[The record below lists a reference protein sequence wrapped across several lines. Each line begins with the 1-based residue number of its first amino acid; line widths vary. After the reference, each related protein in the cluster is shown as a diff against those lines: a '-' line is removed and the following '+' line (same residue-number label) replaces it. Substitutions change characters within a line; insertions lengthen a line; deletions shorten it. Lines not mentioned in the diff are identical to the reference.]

1 MLASQGH
8 YQVIGSRPIVKV
20 ERSSS
25 CVMCR
30 RMDSSASFCA
40 EDAEEPDKAAALSI
54 EQQWVVRF
62 TEPGK
67 KTRTWVPTVE
77 KHGPLV
83 FCKLQKFDRQFVMF
97 ATGQSLDNKGINCNT
112 KGFDGILGRR
122 RAASIQ
128 AIAKAREPADASEKC
143 SAKRKITTADS
154 ELLNEKWVLVELEEL
169 ECESFTS
176 EEANKT
182 AKCLWGLQKTDL
194 WIEFTAKN
202 LLYMRALIRRD
213 LAQKQLGEGEGQ
225 EGSPKKSPTKKRK
238 VRSPKLS
245 PRHKL
250 RRTQHHIAEAQ
261 PRSPQPTIEVDE
273 THVNAE

>member
-20 ERSSS
+20 EHSSS

-83 FCKLQKFDRQFVMF
+83 FCKIAEIRPTVCDVCHRPVFGQQGDQLQHERLRCGFWAADGLLAFRLLQKLENRPM
-97 ATGQSLDNKGINCNT
+97 
-112 KGFDGILGRR
+112 
-122 RAASIQ
+122 Q
-128 AIAKAREPADASEKC
+128 AK
-143 SAKRKITTADS
+143 SA
-154 ELLNEKWVLVELEEL
+154 
-169 ECESFTS
+169 
-176 EEANKT
+176 
-182 AKCLWGLQKTDL
+182 LQKGRSQQLTQS
-194 WIEFTAKN
+194 FS
-202 LLYMRALIRRD
+202 MRN
-213 LAQKQLGEGEGQ
+213 GC
-225 EGSPKKSPTKKRK
+225 
-238 VRSPKLS
+238 
-245 PRHKL
+245 
-250 RRTQHHIAEAQ
+250 
-261 PRSPQPTIEVDE
+261 
-273 THVNAE
+273 